1 MFQKGDYKNGARPWL
16 VGLALF
22 FLPVLSAHAC
32 IFTYTL
38 VGPDGSVGI
47 SVESPAAVTVG
58 ESYRIE
64 IAMREDH
71 GNCRIEP
78 EDTMFLLNESRWRLN
93 RESQAL
99 VLLSDIVWEKVGS
112 TSYTTV
118 IEFRVAESG
127 LSTVDVIR
135 ECSRGGYQGALV
147 FEAA

>member
-1 MFQKGDYKNGARPWL
+1 MFQQSSYTKVARSWL

-22 FLPVLSAHAC
+22 FLPALCAHAC

-38 VGPDGSVGI
+38 VGPDGSVRM
-47 SVESPAAVTVG
+47 SVESPTAVIVG

-71 GNCRIEP
+71 GNCQIEP
-78 EDTMFLLNESRWRLN
+78 EDTMFLLNESRWRLK
-93 RESQAL
+93 RETQPL
-99 VLLSDIVWEKVGS
+99 VLLSDIVWEKIGS
-112 TSYTTV
+112 TRYTTV
-118 IEFRVAESG
+118 IEFRVAQSG